1 MLTYKNTII
10 GGLIGLI
17 VAILIFTLGFWKTV
31 LAVLIIGTGLFI
43 GFSMDRKVD
52 VKEYFEDF
60 WSNKKEWK

>member
-1 MLTYKNTII
+1 MYKNTII

-43 GFSMDRKVD
+43 GFSMDRKMS